1 MNRRHLFAS
10 IAGMIFFP
18 AQLLAQIISSKQI
31 RIINP
36 FPPGGTTDILSR
48 IISSGLQVAGQASIV
63 ESHPGAGGNLG
74 LQIAAKADPDGNTI
88 AVIPIAAAISS
99 SLYRNLGFKL
109 TTDFRGIAFLGNMP
123 SLLLVTKDSR
133 FTSIEQVVD
142 YGKKNP
148 GKLTYASFGTGT
160 SPQLFMELFLNR
172 YGITA
177 IHVPYKGAAPALTDL
192 LGGQVDIGFQTA
204 TSVLGLVQQGK
215 LRPLAV
221 STKER
226 FEPLPLVPTIAET
239 GLPGFDAGVWFG
251 VVAPAKTPT
260 ATVNKLNAE
269 INKILT
275 SPDNQKK
282 LKELGVS
289 YKPMTA
295 DEFNTFVKSEE
306 SKWAQVAKLV
316 GIEPE

>member
-1 MNRRHLFAS
+1 
-10 IAGMIFFP
+10 
-18 AQLLAQIISSKQI
+18 
-31 RIINP
+31 
-36 FPPGGTTDILSR
+36 
-48 IISSGLQVAGQASIV
+48 
-63 ESHPGAGGNLG
+63 
-74 LQIAAKADPDGNTI
+74 
-88 AVIPIAAAISS
+88 
-99 SLYRNLGFKL
+99 
-109 TTDFRGIAFLGNMP
+109 MP
-123 SLLLVTKDSR
+123 SLLLVPKDSL
-133 FTSIEQVVD
+133 FTSIEQVVS
-142 YGKKNP
+142 YGRKNP

-177 IHVPYKGAAPALTDL
+177 IHIPYKGAAPALTDL

-226 FEPLPLVPTIAET
+226 FELLPLVPTIAET

-260 ATVNKLNAE
+260 VTVNKLNAE
-269 INKILT
+269 INKILK

-282 LKELGVS
+282 LMELGVS

-295 DEFNTFVKSEE
+295 DEFNTFVKNEE
-306 SKWAQVAKLV
+306 NKWAQVAKLV